1 MLNIGFTKAEQQ
13 AVVNMAVQ
21 KVCENGDLEWLALLN
36 EPLVHLTDDQ
46 RKQVHDAILT
56 QMSHLGVAR
65 FIIGNP
71 E

>member
-1 MLNIGFTKAEQQ
+1 MLNITFSKAEQQ
-13 AVVNMAVQ
+13 AVINMAVQ
-21 KVCENGDLEWLALLN
+21 KICENGDLEWIALLN
-36 EPLVHLTDDQ
+36 EPLVHLTDEQ
-46 RKQVHDAILT
+46 RKQLHDAILN